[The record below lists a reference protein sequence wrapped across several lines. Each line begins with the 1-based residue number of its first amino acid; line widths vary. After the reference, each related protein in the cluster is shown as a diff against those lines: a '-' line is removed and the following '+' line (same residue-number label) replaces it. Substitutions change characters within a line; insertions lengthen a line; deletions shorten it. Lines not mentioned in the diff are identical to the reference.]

1 VEHREEADG
10 RAPTPR
16 ANPDLV
22 GHDAVEREL
31 LRLCQ
36 AGRLPH
42 AILFCGP
49 RGIGKATLAFRLAR
63 FVLAGGTMSGGSTG
77 GLAIDPKAGVF
88 CRIAAGAHADL
99 LTVERVWDPQRGRRR
114 GGIVVEQTREI
125 ARFLHL
131 TAGEEGWRVVI
142 VDGAEEMN
150 RNAANALL
158 KILEEPPRWSLLL
171 LVSHTPGMLLP
182 TIRSRCRRFRLDA
195 LPLPLVTLLLDR
207 YRPQLDAVERVGLSG
222 LSGGSIGRA
231 LELADGGGLALYRG
245 LVEILSHLPRLDIRQ
260 LHAFIGPLVAGEA
273 EGPYRALAELLSQCL
288 ARIAATGGRGQQGA
302 ASVVAGE
309 GEAIRR
315 LADADPAR
323 WASLCQEIVQN
334 FAAVRE
340 LNLDRKQ
347 AMLGAFFAIA
357 EAAR

>member
-1 VEHREEADG
+1 VEQRSQASG
-10 RAPTPR
+10 AAPAPR

-22 GHDAVEREL
+22 GHDAAEREL

-42 AILFCGP
+42 AILFGGP

-63 FVLAGGTMSGGSTG
+63 FVLARGTMLGGSAS
-77 GLAIDPKAGVF
+77 GLAIDPASGVF
-88 CRIAAGAHADL
+88 RRIAAGGHADL
-99 LTVERVWDPQRGRRR
+99 LVVERLWDPQRRRLR
-114 GGIVVEQTREI
+114 GGIVVEDTREI

-131 TAGEEGWRVVI
+131 TAGEEGWRIVI

-171 LVSHTPGMLLP
+171 LVSHAPGMLLP
-182 TIRSRCRRFRLDA
+182 TIRSRCRRLRLDA
-195 LPLPLVTLLLDR
+195 PPPPLVRSLLDR
-207 YRPQLDAVERVGLSG
+207 YHPQIDPAEQADLTTLCDGR
-222 LSGGSIGRA
+222 IGRA
-231 LELADGGGLALYRG
+231 LDLADSGGLALHRG
-245 LVEILSHLPRLDIRQ
+245 LVEILSHLPRLDIRR
-260 LHAFIGPLVAGEA
+260 LHALIDTVVAAEG
-273 EGPYRALAELLSQCL
+273 EGPYRALADLLSQSL
-288 ARIAATGGRGQQGA
+288 AKIAASGGRRHRGV

-309 GEAIRR
+309 GEAFRR
-315 LADADPAR
+315 LAGADPAR
-323 WASLCQEIVQN
+323 WASLCRQVEEN
-334 FAAVRE
+334 FVAVRE